1 MKIPKYLSLMAGI
14 IFCLHA
20 CQTDLMD
27 YEGEAG
33 VYFAVQHPW
42 PSGAGDT
49 ITWEMSPI
57 SNISFFLQEKKDSTI
72 DIRVQLLGNPVAH
85 DRYFKVTVVDTG
97 TTAKVGHDY
106 DPVEEIHTLPANA
119 HYADMKIKLYK
130 QADLSG
136 RSRSLMLRL
145 EETAD
150 FRLPFGTW
158 YPWPTQHKW
167 SPNVGAPEEDIS
179 AIEHTILISDVV
191 QQPEGW
197 WPGLLGTF
205 TVKKFNM
212 MCEMFDL
219 TIQDFSSNTV
229 MTSSR
234 AKAYGQ
240 RFDAYLEAQ
249 RKAGNEILED
259 DGTPMKMGIVLYN

>member
-20 CQTDLMD
+20 CQTNLMD

-136 RSRSLMLRL
+136 LSRSLMLRL
-145 EETAD
+145 EETTD

-167 SPNVGAPEEDIS
+167 SPAIGAPDEDIS

-197 WPGLLGTF
+197 WAGLLGTF

-219 TIQDFSSNTV
+219 TVQDFSSNTV
-229 MTSSR
+229 MTSTR

>member
-72 DIRVQLLGNPVAH
+72 DIRVQLLGNPVTH
-85 DRYFKVTVVDTG
+85 DRYFKVVVVDTG

-136 RSRSLMLRL
+136 LSRSLMLRL
-145 EETAD
+145 EETTD

-259 DGTPMKMGIVLYN
+259 DGTPMKMGTVLYN

>member
-145 EETAD
+145 EETTD

-167 SPNVGAPEEDIS
+167 SPAIGAPDEDIS

-197 WPGLLGTF
+197 WAGLLGTF

-219 TIQDFSSNTV
+219 TVQDFSSNTV
-229 MTSSR
+229 MTSTR

-259 DGTPMKMGIVLYN
+259 DGTPMKMGTVLYN

>member
-1 MKIPKYLSLMAGI
+1 MAGI

-20 CQTDLMD
+20 CQTNLMD

-136 RSRSLMLRL
+136 LSRSLMLRL
-145 EETAD
+145 EETTD

-167 SPNVGAPEEDIS
+167 SPAIGALDEDIS

-191 QQPEGW
+191 QQPKGW
-197 WPGLLGTF
+197 WAGLLGTF

-219 TIQDFSSNTV
+219 TVQDFSSKTV
-229 MTSSR
+229 MTSTR

-259 DGTPMKMGIVLYN
+259 DGTPMKMGTVLLID

>member
-1 MKIPKYLSLMAGI
+1 MGNVAHLQYLL
-14 IFCLHA
+14 
-20 CQTDLMD
+20 
-27 YEGEAG
+27 
-33 VYFAVQHPW
+33 
-42 PSGAGDT
+42 
-49 ITWEMSPI
+49 
-57 SNISFFLQEKKDSTI
+57 FLQEKKDSTI

-119 HYADMKIKLYK
+119 HYADIKIKLYK

-136 RSRSLMLRL
+136 LSRSLMLRL

-219 TIQDFSSNTV
+219 TVQDFSSNTV

-240 RFDAYLEAQ
+240 RFDASS
-249 RKAGNEILED
+249 RHNER
-259 DGTPMKMGIVLYN
+259 PAMRFWKMTARP